1 MTAPL
6 DPRSQELLE
15 AKNFAQVGT
24 LRKDGSPSVTPAW
37 VDVKDGLVWLNSAE
51 GRAWPTNLR
60 RDPRVA
66 LNVQNLENT
75 QEYVAIRGRVAEMTH
90 DGADEHIDSLA
101 KKYLGLDAY
110 PFRQPGE
117 QRVIIKVAPESVTH
131 RG

>member
-1 MTAPL
+1 MTASL